1 MRKYILT
8 LMILL
13 MIMTIAACGRG
24 GVDGDWPAAN
34 EASPLMATQRQ
45 ALRAYS
51 VTADASPPT
60 APAPPPGASPASDV
74 PHFYGVA
81 TGSLIIEYHETHIER
96 AERARHIIQT
106 ASTELETEYFD
117 EVVAELRQLA
127 PASGGYIES
136 EQISGRRWRV
146 LHMTLRVPSAAF
158 DDVLAQIE
166 SLADVRHSN
175 RQAEDVTDQF
185 YDTAARLET
194 RRIEEERLLALI
206 QDAENVHDL
215 LELERRL
222 SNTRLQI
229 ETYNARLTNLA
240 GRIAYS
246 TITVTLFDIA
256 EEEIVPIAGPTMGER
271 IGGAFGDS
279 VDSVVRGFQNFVI
292 FMAGIIIPLV
302 FWGVIAFIAYKLIR
316 RVRRKLKNSVI
327 PS

>member
-8 LMILL
+8 LMVLLILVS
-13 MIMTIAACGRG
+13 IAACGRG
-24 GVDGDWPAAN
+24 GFDGDWPAAN
-34 EASPLMATQRQ
+34 EATPLMATQRQ
-45 ALRAYS
+45 ALRTDS
-51 VTADASPPT
+51 VTAH
-60 APAPPPGASPASDV
+60 APAPPPPAEPASGV

-81 TGSLIIEYHETHIER
+81 TSSLIIEYHETHIER

-106 ASTELETEYFD
+106 ASTEQETEYFD
-117 EVVAELRQLA
+117 DVVAELRQLA

-136 EQISGRRWRV
+136 EQLSGRMWRV

-158 DDVLAQIE
+158 EDVLTQIE

-246 TITVTLFDIA
+246 TIFVTLFDIA

-271 IGGAFGDS
+271 VGGAFGDS

-292 FMAGIIIPLV
+292 FMAGVIIPLIIWCAIGFV
-302 FWGVIAFIAYKLIR
+302 AYKVVKRIR
-316 RVRRKLKNSVI
+316 RKYKDKINHSI
-327 PS
+327 TN